1 MTLVL
6 YALKQNISLYY
17 TPTQVLSGAVPP
29 GNTFRVGGLVKKG
42 TLIMDKKNLAIR
54 FEITDLKVSMPVTYQ
69 GVLPD
74 LFREGQGVVA
84 EGTYDAATHRF
95 MALQILA
102 KHDANYMP
110 PEVADELKQNAA

>member
-1 MTLVL
+1 
-6 YALKQNISLYY
+6 
-17 TPTQVLSGAVPP
+17 
-29 GNTFRVGGLVKKG
+29 
-42 TLIMDKKNLAIR
+42 MDKKNLAIR
-54 FEITDLKVSMPVTYQ
+54 FEITDLKSSLSVIYQ

-84 EGTYDAATHRF
+84 EGSYDAATHQF
-95 MALQILA
+95 TALQILA